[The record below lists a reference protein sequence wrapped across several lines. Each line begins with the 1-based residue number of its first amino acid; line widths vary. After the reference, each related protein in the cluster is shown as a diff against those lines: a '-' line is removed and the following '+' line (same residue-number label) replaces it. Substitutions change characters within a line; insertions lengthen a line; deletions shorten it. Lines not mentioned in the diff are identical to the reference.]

1 MGSDGGLNAVEFS
14 QRVRR
19 GDVRLG
25 SRLISL
31 IEAGEGW
38 ADEVLREL
46 FAHTGRARILGVTG
60 PPGAGKSTLV
70 RGMIAAYRRRDLTV
84 GVLAVDPS
92 SPFSKGA
99 LLGDR
104 IRMGSHASD
113 DGVFVR
119 SMANRGHLGGIATAT
134 PAAIRVFD
142 AMGYDRIIVETV
154 GVGQSEIA
162 VAEATD
168 CTLLVLIPGTGD
180 TVQAMKAGVIEIG
193 DMFVINKADRDGA
206 AELERALGTVLHL
219 RPDRGVPTRV
229 LMTRA
234 DRGEGIDALVE
245 AAEAHLEAIA
255 QSGQM
260 ERSRVARLEREAL
273 ELATG
278 KIRQRLMEGLG
289 APVSAELMDGLRN
302 RRLDPAA
309 VAEQLFAMT
318 VAGGASRW
326 TGARERA
333 KIRV

>member
-1 MGSDGGLNAVEFS
+1 MGSEGSLDAVEFS

-31 IEAGEGW
+31 IEAGNGR

-46 FAHTGRARILGVTG
+46 FPHTGRARVLGVTG

-70 RGMIAAYRRRDLTV
+70 RGMIAAYRGRDLSV

-92 SPFSKGA
+92 SPFGKGA

-104 IRMGSHASD
+104 IRMGPHASD
-113 DGVFVR
+113 HGVFVR

-134 PAAIRVFD
+134 PAAIRVLD
-142 AMGYDRIIVETV
+142 AMGYERIIVETV

-162 VAEATD
+162 VADATD

-180 TVQAMKAGVIEIG
+180 TVQAMKAGIIEIG
-193 DMFVINKADRDGA
+193 DLFVINKADRDGA

-219 RPDRGVPTRV
+219 RPDRGGPTRV

-234 DRGEGIDALVE
+234 DRGEGVDALVE
-245 AAEAHLEAIA
+245 AAEAYLEASA

-260 ERSRVARLEREAL
+260 ERSRLLRLEREAL
-273 ELATG
+273 DLATG
-278 KIRQRLMEGLG
+278 KVRQRLMEGLD

-309 VAEQLFAMT
+309 VAEELFAMT
-318 VAGGASRW
+318 ITRESPRW
-326 TGARERA
+326 TGERERA
-333 KIRV
+333 KLRV